1 MTDLNKLY
9 AMEREYRAE
18 NEPEVADDLL
28 AAAAGVETARDRA
41 VELERLLASREAE
54 LASIRAQRDDAAAA
68 MLAVL
73 RPELERMVET
83 LVVHGATVEDL
94 RSRLDVIEVE
104 TPDLSLAIRQEV
116 REMILDG
123 DISISVDVM

>member
-83 LVVHGATVEDL
+83 LVVHGGTVENIRERLEDL
-94 RSRLDVIEVE
+94 EVE
-104 TPDLSLAIRQEV
+104 TRDLSLSIRQEV
-116 REMILDG
+116 REMIADG
-123 DISISVDVM
+123 DITVSVDVM

>member
-28 AAAAGVETARDRA
+28 AAAAGVETARDHA
-41 VELERLLASREAE
+41 AELSRKLESREAE
-54 LASIRAQRDDAAAA
+54 LASIRSQRDDAAAA

-83 LVVHGATVEDL
+83 LVVHGGTVENIRERLEDL
-94 RSRLDVIEVE
+94 EVE
-104 TPDLSLAIRQEV
+104 TRDLSLTIRQEV

-123 DISISVDVM
+123 DISISLDVM

>member
-1 MTDLNKLY
+1 MTTKDQ
-9 AMEREYRAE
+9 ETYRAE
-18 NEPEVADDLL
+18 LDHRDEWAVA
-28 AAAAGVETARDRA
+28 
-41 VELERLLASREAE
+41 ELSRKLESREDE

-83 LVVHGATVEDL
+83 LVVHGGTVENIRLRLEDL
-94 RSRLDVIEVE
+94 EVE
-104 TPDLSLAIRQEV
+104 TRDLSLTIRQEV

-123 DISISVDVM
+123 DISISLDVM

>member
-1 MTDLNKLY
+1 MNTKDLDAPRPAPDHRDEWAVAELSRKL
-9 AMEREYRAE
+9 E
-18 NEPEVADDLL
+18 
-28 AAAAGVETARDRA
+28 
-41 VELERLLASREAE
+41 SREDE

-104 TPDLSLAIRQEV
+104 TTDLSLAIRQEV
-116 REMILDG
+116 REMIADG
-123 DISISVDVM
+123 DITVSVDVM

>member
-1 MTDLNKLY
+1 MNTKDLDAPRPAPDHRDEWAVAELSRKL
-9 AMEREYRAE
+9 E
-18 NEPEVADDLL
+18 
-28 AAAAGVETARDRA
+28 
-41 VELERLLASREAE
+41 SREDE

-104 TPDLSLAIRQEV
+104 TTDLSLAIRQEV

-123 DISISVDVM
+123 DISISLDVM

>member
-1 MTDLNKLY
+1 MNTKDLD
-9 AMEREYRAE
+9 APRPAPEHRDEWAVAE
-18 NEPEVADDLL
+18 L
-28 AAAAGVETARDRA
+28 GRR
-41 VELERLLASREAE
+41 LESREDE

-83 LVVHGATVEDL
+83 IVVHGATFEALQTRVDN
-94 RSRLDVIEVE
+94 IEAE
-104 TPDLSLAIRQEV
+104 TTDLSLAIRQEV

-123 DISISVDVM
+123 DISISLDVM

>member
-1 MTDLNKLY
+1 MTTKDQ
-9 AMEREYRAE
+9 ETYRAE
-18 NEPEVADDLL
+18 LDHRDEWAVA
-28 AAAAGVETARDRA
+28 
-41 VELERLLASREAE
+41 ELSRKLESREDE

-104 TPDLSLAIRQEV
+104 TTDLSLAIRQEV
-116 REMILDG
+116 REMIADG
-123 DISISVDVM
+123 DITVSVDVM